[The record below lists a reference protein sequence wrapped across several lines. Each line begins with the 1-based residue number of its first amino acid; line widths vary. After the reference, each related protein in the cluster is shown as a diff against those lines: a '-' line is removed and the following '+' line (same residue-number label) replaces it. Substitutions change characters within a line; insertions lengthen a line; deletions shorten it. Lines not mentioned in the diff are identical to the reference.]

1 MRQLV
6 VLSAAE
12 PNDRGLSPIGTRAE
26 IERKL
31 LHLNTGADGSGDETL
46 YGPGI
51 EIQLASNQDPV
62 VQMLMMVSDEDI
74 AWLVVERMGRTLQ
87 WKFVDINT
95 GSELAFTDA

>member
-6 VLSAAE
+6 VLSAA
-12 PNDRGLSPIGTRAE
+12 PADDRGLSALGSRKE
-26 IERKL
+26 IEGQLQR
-31 LHLNTGADGSGDETL
+31 LNTGADGSGDDTL

-51 EIQLASNQDPV
+51 EFQLAPDQDPV

-74 AWLVVERMGRTLQ
+74 AWQVIERMGRTLQ

>member
-6 VLSAAE
+6 VLSAA
-12 PNDRGLSPIGTRAE
+12 PAQDRGLTALGSRKE
-26 IERKL
+26 IEKQL
-31 LHLNTGADGSGDETL
+31 ASLNTHPDGSGDETL

-51 EIQLASNQDPV
+51 EFQLASNQDPI

-74 AWLVVERMGRTLQ
+74 AWLVIERIGRTLQ

-95 GSELAFTDA
+95 GSELAYSDA